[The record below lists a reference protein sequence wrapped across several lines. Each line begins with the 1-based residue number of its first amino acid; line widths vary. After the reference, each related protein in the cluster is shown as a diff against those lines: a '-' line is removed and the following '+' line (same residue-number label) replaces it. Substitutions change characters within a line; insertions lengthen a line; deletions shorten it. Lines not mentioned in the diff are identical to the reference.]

1 MNWNLGKFAGIP
13 INVHWSF
20 WLLPL
25 LVLFSTSPAAGDV
38 TFRLALLFLIF
49 GCVILHELG
58 HALMA
63 RLFRVRTY
71 DITLYPIGGIAR
83 LERMPRGAFA
93 EGAIALAGP
102 AVNVVIAAG
111 LIIVQAIVGGLL
123 GSFSSLVL
131 QALVY
136 ANVALVL
143 FNLLPVF
150 PMDGGRVLRALL
162 SSFLSYVHATKI
174 AARVGQAFAV
184 LLGLAGL
191 YFGGTLILVAIF
203 VFFAAQ
209 AELMMV
215 RRQESIAGFATE
227 PLGAASA
234 QPTSDQAGRYVLL
247 DKRGRVISTYG

>member
-25 LVLFSTSPAAGDV
+25 LVLLSTPPTAGAV

-49 GCVILHELG
+49 GCVVLHELG
-58 HALMA
+58 HAMMA
-63 RLFRVRTY
+63 RLFGVRTH

-83 LERMPRGAFA
+83 LERMPRGSLA
-93 EGAIALAGP
+93 ESAIALAGP

-111 LIIVQAIVGGLL
+111 LVVLQVTVGWML
-123 GSFSSLVL
+123 GDFSSLIVQTL
-131 QALVY
+131 IY

-150 PMDGGRVLRALL
+150 PMDGGRVLRAVL
-162 SSFLSYVHATKI
+162 SRFVPFVQATTI
-174 AARVGQAFAV
+174 AARIGQAFAL
-184 LLGLAGL
+184 LLGLAGI
-191 YFGGTLILVAIF
+191 YFGGTLILVAVF

-215 RRQESIAGFATE
+215 RRQEPYAGFQPE
-227 PLGAASA
+227 PPEPASA
-234 QPTSDQAGRYVLL
+234 QPTSPQAGRYVLL